1 MLNYLIEYTDTF
13 SSKNTINNII
23 KENNFNDIP
32 ISEYDLEE
40 NSVDSVIED
49 LDTYSLFSNKKV
61 IIVKNIDLLDIDSK
75 DTKHIIKYLNNPNN
89 DNLLIMLS
97 NKLDT
102 RKKITKELKNNTKYI
117 KIENDPQSIIKDLLK
132 DYSLD
137 PGVVNLIIEYTNS
150 DIDAIKNE
158 CDKLI
163 EYKYEEKT
171 ITKDDVKCLCIKK
184 LGDSTNL
191 TFDLVRYI
199 SSKNK
204 KDSLITYNKLKNYNV
219 DDMAL
224 IGLLE
229 SQLRLLEQV
238 SILYDMGKRK
248 NEIADVLGAHP
259 YRIEKTLELLS
270 FVSKKDIDKLILM
283 LADIDYNFKS
293 GKDLSKNPLEM
304 FLINI

>member
-23 KENNFNDIP
+23 KENKFNDIP

-40 NSVDSVIED
+40 NSIDSVIED

-102 RKKITKELKNNTKYI
+102 RKKIIKELKNNTKYI

-163 EYKYEEKT
+163 EYKYEEKA